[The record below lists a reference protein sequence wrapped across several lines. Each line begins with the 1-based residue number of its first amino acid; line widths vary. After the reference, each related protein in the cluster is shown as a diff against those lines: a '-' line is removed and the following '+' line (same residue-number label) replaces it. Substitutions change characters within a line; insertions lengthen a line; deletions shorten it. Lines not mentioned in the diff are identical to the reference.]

1 MGYAHLIVACP
12 RCAAETRPGQ
22 KFCAECGLVL
32 SGACPNCG
40 TPYEGSPKFCA
51 ECGNSLAAPEAGVAP
66 DAAAQH
72 GASGQQT
79 PATERRYVS
88 VLFADLVGFTT
99 LSEQED
105 PEEVRELLS
114 RYFDAARAV
123 IDGYGGIVEK
133 FIGDAVMAVW
143 GAPVAQEDDP
153 ERAVRAALGLVDRVR
168 ELTLHG
174 SPLAVRA
181 GVMTGEA
188 AVTPG
193 RVQQGMVAGDI
204 VNTAS
209 RLQSVAPPGVVL
221 VGEQTFRAT
230 SAAIAYEPAGEQL
243 LKGKSAPVD
252 AWRALRVV
260 ARIGGEARNVGLE
273 APFVGRDEE
282 LRLLQGTAPRGG
294 ARAEAARRGRDRPG
308 RDGQE
313 PAGVGTGEVPRRPR
327 RAAALLLAPGPI
339 SVVWRGRYLL
349 GTGRDGSTQGA
360 HRGG

>member
-12 RCAAETRPGQ
+12 RCGAETRPGQ
-22 KFCAECGLVL
+22 KFCAECGLAL

-51 ECGNSLAAPEAGVAP
+51 ECGNSLAATEAGIAPEAAGP
-66 DAAAQH
+66 H
-72 GASGQQT
+72 GAPGQQT

-114 RYFDAARAV
+114 RYFDAAREV
-123 IDGYGGIVEK
+123 IEGYGGTVEK

-174 SPLAVRA
+174 SRSPYAPA
-181 GVMTGEA
+181 CMTGEA

-221 VGEQTFRAT
+221 VGEQTYPRDV
-230 SAAIAYEPAGEQL
+230 G
-243 LKGKSAPVD
+243 GD
-252 AWRALRVV
+252 RLR
-260 ARIGGEARNVGLE
+260 
-273 APFVGRDEE
+273 
-282 LRLLQGTAPRGG
+282 T
-294 ARAEAARRGRDRPG
+294 RR
-308 RDGQE
+308 
-313 PAGVGTGEVPRRPR
+313 
-327 RAAALLLAPGPI
+327 
-339 SVVWRGRYLL
+339 
-349 GTGRDGSTQGA
+349 
-360 HRGG
+360 

>member
-1 MGYAHLIVACP
+1 MGYAHHIVACP

-66 DAAAQH
+66 DAAAQD

-123 IDGYGGIVEK
+123 IEGYGGTVEK

-153 ERAVRAALGLVDRVR
+153 ERAVRAALGLVDRV
-168 ELTLHG
+168 
-174 SPLAVRA
+174 
-181 GVMTGEA
+181 
-188 AVTPG
+188 
-193 RVQQGMVAGDI
+193 
-204 VNTAS
+204 
-209 RLQSVAPPGVVL
+209 
-221 VGEQTFRAT
+221 
-230 SAAIAYEPAGEQL
+230 
-243 LKGKSAPVD
+243 
-252 AWRALRVV
+252 
-260 ARIGGEARNVGLE
+260 
-273 APFVGRDEE
+273 
-282 LRLLQGTAPRGG
+282 
-294 ARAEAARRGRDRPG
+294 ARADSPRESARRTRWRDDR
-308 RDGQE
+308 
-313 PAGVGTGEVPRRPR
+313 
-327 RAAALLLAPGPI
+327 
-339 SVVWRGRYLL
+339 
-349 GTGRDGSTQGA
+349 
-360 HRGG
+360 